1 MLRTFLRAK
10 LHRARVTSAELDY
23 EGSISI
29 DPALLK
35 AADIAAFEQVDV
47 YNITNGAR
55 FTTYAIVGKPGEV
68 SVKGAAARLVQT
80 GDLLIIACFG
90 LVNAADLTA
99 GFTPKVILLDG
110 KSNAITSAS

>member
-23 EGSISI
+23 EGSIAI

-35 AADIAAFEQVDV
+35 AADIAAYEQVDV
-47 YNITNGAR
+47 YNINNGAR
-55 FTTYAIVGKPGEV
+55 FTTYAILGKPGEV

-80 GDLLIIACFG
+80 GDLLIVACFG
-90 LVNAADLTA
+90 LLDAQSLAA
-99 GFTPKVILLDG
+99 GFSPKVVLLDG
-110 KSNAITSAS
+110 KSNTPLKT

>member
-23 EGSISI
+23 EGSIAI
-29 DPALLK
+29 DAALLT
-35 AADIAAFEQVDV
+35 ASGIAAFEQVDV

-55 FTTYAIVGKPGEV
+55 FTTYAILGKPGEV

-80 GDLLIIACFG
+80 GDLLIVACFG
-90 LVNAADLTA
+90 LLDEKDLSA
-99 GFTPKVILLDG
+99 GFSPKVVLLDG
-110 KSNAITSAS
+110 NSNTVLGT